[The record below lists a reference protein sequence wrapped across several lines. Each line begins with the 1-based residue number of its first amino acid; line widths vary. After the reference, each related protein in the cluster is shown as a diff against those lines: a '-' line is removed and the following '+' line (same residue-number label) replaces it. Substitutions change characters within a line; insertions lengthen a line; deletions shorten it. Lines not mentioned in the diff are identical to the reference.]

1 MDFEKGSNLIDI
13 KIKGKLKS
21 FFLLKDIQEICSNFI
36 KEIKVDHKKKIL
48 KDFNEI
54 ISNIET
60 KSELNYYFLKYLK
73 EKNITIKE
81 YKKDLNYIT
90 YLNKLKETLTN
101 EHLKLLEE
109 EERENPSGAII
120 DILKEYVT
128 NKENNIENGYKNIV
142 NKYPISFIKLN
153 FPLVTG
159 IERLR
164 QKYYRDLLIEKD
176 IANNFS

>member
-60 KSELNYYFLKYLK
+60 NLN
-73 EKNITIKE
+73 
-81 YKKDLNYIT
+81 
-90 YLNKLKETLTN
+90 
-101 EHLKLLEE
+101 
-109 EERENPSGAII
+109 
-120 DILKEYVT
+120 
-128 NKENNIENGYKNIV
+128 
-142 NKYPISFIKLN
+142 
-153 FPLVTG
+153 
-159 IERLR
+159 
-164 QKYYRDLLIEKD
+164 
-176 IANNFS
+176 